1 LTLPFAERAAIDP
14 RKLTEY
20 LLSTSDLQEVARSGL
35 VTETVTTPFGTKYVV
50 DGRVTTPSGREL
62 VLRTVW
68 MIASNEEVPRFVTAY
83 PRLALE

>member
-1 LTLPFAERAAIDP
+1 VLEG
-14 RKLTEY
+14 
-20 LLSTSDLQEVARSGL
+20 DLQEVARSGL